1 MRQGTLTLISLSP
14 EDTRALGRTLGEVL
28 SGGEAILLGGPL
40 GVGKTVLVQGI
51 GLGIGYEGRVTS
63 PSFVLERV
71 HQGRLTLRHLD
82 LYRLSGDEAMEAGLL
97 EEPDSKTVMVVEWA
111 ERAEGLLRWTIK
123 INMEFVPSSPEER
136 RISIEA
142 SNTKWGEKAK
152 DVVSRFHER
161 RADSAG
167 PGD

>member
-1 MRQGTLTLISLSP
+1 MPKEQLRLISRSW
-14 EDTRALGRTLGEVL
+14 EETKAFGRILGEVL
-28 SGGEAILLGGPL
+28 SGGETILLEGPL

-51 GLGIGYEGRVTS
+51 GLGIGYEGRILS

-97 EEPDSKTVMVVEWA
+97 EEPDPNTVMVIEWA
-111 ERAEGLLRWTIK
+111 QRAEGLLQWTIK
-123 INMEFVPSSPEER
+123 ISMEFAVTSPEER

-142 SNTKWGEKAK
+142 FIPTWGEKAE
-152 DVVSRFHER
+152 DVVSRFKER
-161 RADSAG
+161 RAHSTG
-167 PGD
+167 P